1 MKVEIPDRVLT
12 QTGLSS
18 KDLLLKVAV
27 LLFQEERLT
36 LGQASN
42 LAGIHQFEFQTELAN
57 RRIPIHYNEDD
68 FERDL
73 ETLGLKK

>member
-1 MKVEIPDRVLT
+1 MNVEIPDRVFA
-12 QTGLSS
+12 QAGLSS
-18 KDLLLKVAV
+18 KELLLKVAV
-27 LLFQEERLT
+27 VLFQEGRLT

-42 LAGIHQFEFQTELAN
+42 LAGLHQFEFQMELAS
-57 RRIPIHYNEDD
+57 RRIPIHYNEED